1 MTCAHSIHQ
10 DGVVKVLQRTWCGRG
25 RNPCVSCATSV
36 RSGRGATFSAVV
48 CLIALMTSASAGEV
62 PIDAALLAAARVS
75 MPGVTAT
82 NELVSILQ
90 GGLWNSNQTAVAVSV
105 SRPEAQAIFVLF
117 RQTNAN
123 YLAVDVSRVEAGNLG
138 KLGLAGRA
146 GYDRVETTPTRWVYR
161 EDGRFQVIMRT
172 RAWRAGKR
180 YTVSEPLL
188 INADGTILWR

>member
-1 MTCAHSIHQ
+1 
-10 DGVVKVLQRTWCGRG
+10 
-25 RNPCVSCATSV
+25 
-36 RSGRGATFSAVV
+36 
-48 CLIALMTSASAGEV
+48 MTSASAGEV

-105 SRPEAQAIFVLF
+105 SRPEAQAIFVFF

-123 YLAVDVSRVEAGNLG
+123 YLAVNVSRVEAGNLGNLG

-161 EDGRFQVIMRT
+161 EDVRFQVIMRT